1 MAQPAK
7 DELLAAI
14 RKYRELDDSIK
25 KINKGLT
32 DLRDERGEV
41 EQRMG
46 EILMKPEFAS
56 FHKMELSDQSYIRV
70 QRPGEWNK
78 PWSLSKKEL
87 QVLLAQFFAS
97 PQPKTAEDCFKFIAD
112 ERAKALVGTDAHFT
126 RLERI

>member
-1 MAQPAK
+1 MAAK

-41 EQRMG
+41 EQKMG
-46 EILMKPEFAS
+46 EILMRPEFAT

-87 QVLLAQFFAS
+87 QILLSEFFGSAH
-97 PQPKTAEDCFKFIAD
+97 PKTAEECFKYIA
-112 ERAKALVGTDAHFT
+112 EQRAKALVGTEPHFV
-126 RLERI
+126 RLERM